1 MSSSNPATGASSLCG
16 AIKFRYE
23 GPPLGVAT
31 ELCHCVSCQKW
42 TGSAFTSNVTIE
54 KPLLEV
60 LQGEPAR
67 YTTTGLSGNK
77 IHFVFCDG
85 CGSGLWNEPEATPQ
99 WICIK
104 AGTIDDAWVRSLG
117 TVPRPGGQHRE
128 DESTTPARHVD
139 VEFFV
144 KDRVGYQAACP
155 GAKQEE
161 RM

>member
-1 MSSSNPATGASSLCG
+1 MTTSNSTTQASCLCG
-16 AIKFRYE
+16 AIKFQYT

-54 KPLLEV
+54 KPLLHII
-60 LQGEPAR
+60 QGEPSR

-77 IHFVFCDG
+77 IHFVFCGD

-117 TVPRPGGQHRE
+117 TVPLPGPQPE
-128 DESTTPARHVD
+128 DGAKSAKHVD
-139 VEFFV
+139 VEFFI

-161 RM
+161 KM